1 MNRSWADMSRKERI
15 KAVAAL
21 VAADEKMSSA
31 DIAMLLG
38 TSKNAVCGLWHRHP
52 NEFRRERWVGQAEA
66 KFHSAAASAQLAQAN
81 RNRANPP
88 ANAKPEPK
96 PVKPKRPPQGELI
109 AEGIRAKK
117 ALVPKPKA
125 APMTVAFAL
134 PPPLPRVLPPPPD
147 PRGHTLFTVTQFQ
160 CRFPLFDDARRTQL
174 TEMFVCGD
182 AVAGE
187 HVYCREHRE
196 LTRRVEPP
204 RVRSRVPV

>member
-1 MNRSWADMSRKERI
+1 MNRSWAEMGRTERLD
-15 KAVAAL
+15 AVASLTSHLGLSASD
-21 VAADEKMSSA
+21 VAIE
-31 DIAMLLG
+31 LG
-38 TSKNAVCGLWHRHP
+38 TTKNVICGLWHRHP
-52 NEFRRERWVGQAEA
+52 DRFKRERWVGEGAKILKRAAFHARVKQA
-66 KFHSAAASAQLAQAN
+66 
-81 RNRANPP
+81 PP
-88 ANAKPEPK
+88 VEESKPEPK
-96 PVKPKRPPQGELI
+96 PVKPKRPPQGDLI